1 MYEQI
6 SCNWISY
13 IAFYVCRLN
22 YEQSNK
28 VCAVFLMSYT
38 IEFQTCSGV
47 ESNQSEG
54 IFLSGP
60 VSLGASAFE
69 WGRDQARNRVIE
81 DEKKNC
87 FWFRLKGFTWLHLFE
102 SFSKI
107 RVSLLHSEQH
117 LRNQS
122 KLGPN
127 SKSVKLKCNWAVIER
142 AESWQCKCCDT
153 SCYILLFCVIIA
165 RLIKHILTR
174 RFLKG

>member
-6 SCNWISY
+6 SCNRISY

-69 WGRDQARNRVIE
+69 WGRDQARNRAIE
-81 DEKKNC
+81 DEKKI
-87 FWFRLKGFTWLHLFE
+87 KLFLI
-102 SFSKI
+102 S
-107 RVSLLHSEQH
+107 
-117 LRNQS
+117 
-122 KLGPN
+122 
-127 SKSVKLKCNWAVIER
+127 IEGVYM
-142 AESWQCKCCDT
+142 AAFIWVFFKDS
-153 SCYILLFCVIIA
+153 
-165 RLIKHILTR
+165 
-174 RFLKG
+174 RFFAS